1 MIYLLYFILSFALIY
16 YYNNAVQNVLL
27 YVPFWLC
34 IVVAVVFLFAQYY
47 IPVMFVTFD
56 LKFGQVYKNA
66 FIFVLAGFGRN
77 LLVTAIFA
85 LLIVG
90 ILFIPVMPLTI
101 LLLFLLVVFLL
112 FSFIRFLIN
121 FAIYPVIDQYLI
133 QPYQRKLAEE
143 KAGSQEG
150 RRTDLKETFPELFK
164 APAEETPAEDKY
176 VYVNGKLVK
185 QSKLEEQQK
194 DGLE

>member
-1 MIYLLYFILSFALIY
+1 M
-16 YYNNAVQNVLL
+16 
-27 YVPFWLC
+27 
-34 IVVAVVFLFAQYY
+34 
-47 IPVMFVTFD
+47 
-56 LKFGQVYKNA
+56 
-66 FIFVLAGFGRN
+66 LAGFGRN

-90 ILFIPVMPLTI
+90 VLFIPVMPLTI

-112 FSFIRFLIN
+112 FSFISFLIN